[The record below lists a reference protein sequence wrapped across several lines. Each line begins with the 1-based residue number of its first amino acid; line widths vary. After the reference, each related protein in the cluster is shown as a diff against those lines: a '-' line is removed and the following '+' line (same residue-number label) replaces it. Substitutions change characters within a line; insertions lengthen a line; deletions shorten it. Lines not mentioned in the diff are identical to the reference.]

1 MLRKKQ
7 NDVTGDSWVRTLIR
21 EDLSKEGT
29 FARMRRSW
37 VCEGAL
43 QAEAHAEVLCQGKS
57 CHVLGTMWRAIG
69 VGQHERR
76 HKVDIFNFL
85 SPAPALDSRC
95 ALLCT
100 QEGWLPRTV
109 LVTPLPSGLWL
120 ISATRDTCRRWLE
133 ERKVVPGDL
142 FPWLPPC
149 Y

>member
-7 NDVTGDSWVRTLIR
+7 NGVTGDSWVRTPIR

-29 FARMRRSW
+29 LTRMRRSW

-43 QAEAHAEVLCQGKS
+43 RAEASAKVLCGGKS
-57 CHVLGTMWRAIG
+57 CRVLGTMWRAIG
-69 VGQHERR
+69 VEQHERR
-76 HKVDIFNFL
+76 RKVNIFNFL
-85 SPAPALDSRC
+85 PHAPALDSLC

-100 QEGWLPRTV
+100 QEGWLPRTL
-109 LVTPLPSGLWL
+109 LVTPSPSGLWL
-120 ISATRDTCRRWLE
+120 ISATGDTYRRWLE
-133 ERKVVPGDL
+133 ERKVVPGVL

>member
-7 NDVTGDSWVRTLIR
+7 NGITGDSWVRTLIR

-29 FARMRRSW
+29 LTMMRRSW

-43 QAEAHAEVLCQGKS
+43 WAEASAKVLCQGKP
-57 CHVLGTMWRAIG
+57 CRVLGTMWRAIG
-69 VGQHERR
+69 VEQPERR
-76 HKVDIFNFL
+76 RKVDIFNFL
-85 SPAPALDSRC
+85 PHVPALDSLC

-100 QEGWLPRTV
+100 QEGWLPRTL
-109 LVTPLPSGLWL
+109 LVTPLLSGLWL
-120 ISATRDTCRRWLE
+120 ISATGDTCRRWLE

-142 FPWLPPC
+142 FPWLPHC

>member
-7 NDVTGDSWVRTLIR
+7 NGVTGDSWVRTLIR

-37 VCEGAL
+37 VCEGTL
-43 QAEAHAEVLCQGKS
+43 RAEAHAKVLCQGKS
-57 CHVLGTMWRAIG
+57 RRVLGTMWRATG
-69 VGQHERR
+69 VEQHEKG
-76 HKVDIFNFL
+76 HQVDIFNFL
-85 SPAPALDSRC
+85 PPAPALDSLC
-95 ALLCT
+95 TLLCT

-109 LVTPLPSGLWL
+109 SVTPLPSGLWL
-120 ISATRDTCRRWLE
+120 ISATGDTCRWLE

-142 FPWLPPC
+142 FPWVPPC